1 MSRIT
6 GAKCED
12 CGKVAG
18 GEGNWSAV
26 WRALKGKGWTV
37 DRGTHRCPACSDARQ
52 ARFEREAR
60 RGPADR

>member
-6 GAKCED
+6 GAKCDD
-12 CGKVAG
+12 CGKVVG
-18 GEGNWSAV
+18 GADTWSAV

-37 DRGTHRCPACSDARQ
+37 DRGTHRCPACSEARQ
-52 ARFEREAR
+52 ARLEGEAR